1 MATLYDV
8 SSQNIK
14 CAKCETII
22 DKLPFI
28 PRDVNNV
35 FCKECNWKRKNKS
48 NDRKSENNNGGEEK
62 HAGRQQGNFN
72 GKFYPNG
79 YYKDGKIDEDLF
91 DKKAED
97 IVSNCFAGR
106 IRFTKIR
113 QYYDEVNHL
122 YCSAK
127 HSSED
132 KETKENIEIKM
143 KLLIAKAIFDSR
155 RNSLVPESFVSFL
168 KENEEL
174 VRNEKGD
181 FLKKMEI
188 FKKHFE
194 VIIAYGKKYLKQ
206 Q

>member
-1 MATLYDV
+1 MTTLYDV
-8 SSQNIK
+8 SEKNIK
-14 CAKCETII
+14 CADCGMII

-35 FCKECNWKRKNKS
+35 FCKECNWKRKTRLNNGKA
-48 NDRKSENNNGGEEK
+48 KNNGGGFDKEQDGYK
-62 HAGRQQGNFN
+62 K
-72 GKFYPNG
+72 KFYPNG
-79 YYKDGKIDEDLF
+79 YYCKDGKIDKDLF
-91 DKKAED
+91 DKKAEY
-97 IVSNCFAGR
+97 IVMNCFAGR

-113 QYYDEVNHL
+113 QYYDEITHL
-122 YCSAK
+122 YGAAK
-127 HSSED
+127 HLSEN
-132 KETKENIEIKM
+132 KEKAKENIEIKM

-155 RNSLVPESFVSFL
+155 RNRLVPESFVNFL

-181 FLKKMEI
+181 FLKNMEI

-194 VIIAYGKKYLKQ
+194 VIIAYAKKYFKQ